1 MKTNLIKRLEH
12 QQEQRQRPARSSTHA
27 PEAGKEFRAFGQAHV
42 GGERGYWGKYY
53 AGRYALAV
61 KLMIDRYGLTSD
73 STVLEVGCGPGFMV
87 YEFTRLDI
95 PNAWGCAGSSSAI
108 EGGKPE
114 SRERLKVMD
123 LDRLEYPDASFDLV
137 YSVDALHHLEPDAC
151 DTAVCEIMRV
161 SDGSSFIQVNTFE
174 TPEQERN
181 LREWAVTM
189 KTVRSKE
196 QWRAALDRLGY
207 QGDYFFKVFNSC

>member
-42 GGERGYWGKYY
+42 GGERGYCGKYY

-61 KLMIDRYGLTSD
+61 KLMIDRYGLTRD

-137 YSVDALHHLEPDAC
+137 YSVDALHQLEPEAC
-151 DTAVCEIMRV
+151 DDAVCEIMRV
-161 SDGSSFIQVNTFE
+161 SDGSSF
-174 TPEQERN
+174 
-181 LREWAVTM
+181 
-189 KTVRSKE
+189 
-196 QWRAALDRLGY
+196 
-207 QGDYFFKVFNSC
+207 